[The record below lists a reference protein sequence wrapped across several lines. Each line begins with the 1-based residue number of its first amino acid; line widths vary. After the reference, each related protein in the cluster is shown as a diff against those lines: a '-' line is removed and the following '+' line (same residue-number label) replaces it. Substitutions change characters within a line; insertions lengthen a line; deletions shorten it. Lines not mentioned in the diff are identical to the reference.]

1 MGIADS
7 PLRDRAIFV
16 QGAPRSGTTW
26 LVTLLATHPEIAGV
40 EAESHLFEYGV
51 DRLFDNF
58 EGRHP
63 NLRGLSSY
71 LERREQILDIARDV
85 CDSVF
90 LAMRSHVTR
99 GREPRF
105 VVEKTPTS
113 FPQASLDLRRK
124 RECYPD
130 GWYLHIMRDGDAVTR
145 SLMKAPWM
153 PDRSE
158 EACRGLWEE
167 CVETTRACLG
177 DHPRYREL
185 SYEELRA
192 NPAKVAAELFRWLE
206 IDAGEETLQNVRQLS
221 RERFSDLGAVPPAE
235 DGGSLAELARLP
247 RRTVAK
253 ARRTL
258 GRIRR
263 GAVEA
268 DRKEEIS
275 PLAFDFA
282 RALRERDEDA
292 LRTMTAD
299 SLTLVY
305 RSADGDLN
313 VSGDEARRAVLEI
326 AHRLFARRHVG
337 ELWASAGGGPREWWT
352 RAPGRPFWS
361 IFLSALGGD
370 ATRVDLAFGLTPDDG
385 LIAEIVVIS
394 AGPLAGRPLR
404 ELGAGAEPS
413 LVAAPGAVAGEPG
426 LAP

>member
-26 LVTLLATHPEIAGV
+26 LVTLLATHPQIAGV

-63 NLRGLSSY
+63 DLRGLSSY
-71 LERREQILDIARDV
+71 LERREQIVDIARDV

-90 LAMRSHVTR
+90 VAMRSHVAR
-99 GREPRF
+99 GSEPRF

-113 FPQASLDLRRK
+113 PQASRGLRRK

-130 GWYLHIMRDGDAVTR
+130 GWYLHIVRDGDAVTR

-158 EACRGLWEE
+158 AACRQLWHD

-185 SYEELRA
+185 SYEELRED
-192 NPAKVAAELFRWLE
+192 PAKVADELFRWLE
-206 IDAGEETLQNVRQLS
+206 IDFGDEMLENVRHLS

-235 DGGSLAELARLP
+235 DPDSWAELARLP
-247 RRTVAK
+247 LRTVAK
-253 ARRTL
+253 ARTKL

-263 GAVEA
+263 DAVAE
-268 DRKEEIS
+268 DRSVEIS

-282 RALRERDEDA
+282 RALRERDADA
-292 LRTMTAD
+292 LRTLTAD

-305 RSADGDLN
+305 RSAEGDLN
-313 VSGDEARRAVLEI
+313 VNGDEARRALLEI
-326 AHRLFARRHVG
+326 ARRLFTRRHVG
-337 ELWASAGGGPREWWT
+337 ELWSSAGGGPREWWT
-352 RAPGRPFWS
+352 RAPGRPFWT
-361 IFLSALGGD
+361 IFLSALSGD
-370 ATRVDLAFGLTPDDG
+370 ATRVDVAFGLTPDDG
-385 LIAEIVVIS
+385 RIAEIVVIS
-394 AGPLAGRPLR
+394 AGPLAGRTLR
-404 ELGAGAEPS
+404 ELGGGAEPS
-413 LVAAPGAVAGEPG
+413 LVAASDA
-426 LAP
+426 